1 MTAATKDNIVSGIE
15 RWIAPILIALVG
27 FFAQLQLSDIRS
39 DQKEIKAFIVET
51 KAQNAVLQR
60 DVEYLQKKI
69 DEHEKWLDDL
79 DQKVNN

>member
-1 MTAATKDNIVSGIE
+1 MTATTKDNIVSGIE

-39 DQKEIKAFIVET
+39 DQKEIKAFIVEA

-60 DVEYLQKKI
+60 DIQYLQKKVE
-69 DEHEKWLDDL
+69 EHEDWLDDL
-79 DQKVNN
+79 DRRINN